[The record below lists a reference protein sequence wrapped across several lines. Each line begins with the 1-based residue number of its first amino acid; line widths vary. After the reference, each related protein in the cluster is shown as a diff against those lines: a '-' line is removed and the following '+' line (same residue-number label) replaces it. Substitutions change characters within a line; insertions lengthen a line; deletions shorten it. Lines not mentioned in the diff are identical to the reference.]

1 MGGRS
6 TIVLLAVVLGL
17 GGFIWF
23 VERKSE
29 STAEKKDQA
38 RRAFRIDPGSVTVLR
53 IASTSIN
60 VVCERRQGEWL
71 MTSPVMARA
80 DAGAVDRLLESFHSL
95 SRSDVI
101 TESEREEL
109 DLDLAAYGLDQPRAR
124 ITYGDEKRQ
133 QTVLVGR
140 DAPLGGHLY
149 VMEEGR
155 TEIVVT
161 GTNLLASLPSTS
173 VDLRDRRLFAGLPGD
188 VVRLDVR
195 RSDGFLQLIRGKELD
210 WRIQKP
216 VEARAAGSAVQGFL
230 DALFGLSVAEFIA
243 ETSAGAALYG
253 LDEPVAQ
260 LTIISGKGPGEQTL
274 LLGKRVESSTNLL
287 YAAVLGVDAV
297 YAVADS
303 VLESLR
309 IRLEDLRDRRLV
321 TLMASEI
328 QHIAIRDDEKQL
340 VLQRNEDGSWNV
352 MEPRQ
357 YKADLS
363 RVQLLLSEWTGARV
377 ERFIDNAP
385 VTNAIDSDRS
395 VTLSATLPAA
405 TDSSGTDASA
415 TAREVAQRVVVHVLD
430 GPDEFGLVRV
440 LREGEKTALA
450 VNGAVLQAASVDPLV
465 YRDREVLSVDPATVR
480 SLSIQ
485 TSAGTWNVRREGTN
499 DFRAIAPGQIVTD
512 AAAIGN
518 VLQALR
524 SVRAA
529 GYLSESIADLELR
542 GLASPVAQ
550 VTIGLTGES
559 GISKTL
565 LMGSDAGPD
574 SVYGMIRGQ
583 DAIFTVEKSIR
594 DNVLR
599 PLYKLPETQDS
610 TELGTGQPS
619 KPAEAQ

>member
-6 TIVLLAVVLGL
+6 TIVLLVLVLGL

-29 STAEKKDQA
+29 STAERKDQA
-38 RRAFRIDPGSVTVLR
+38 RRAFRIDPGSVTFLR
-53 IASTSIN
+53 IDSTNSN

-71 MTSPVMARA
+71 MTSPVTARA
-80 DAGAVDRLLESFHSL
+80 DAGALDRLLESFHSL

-124 ITYGDEKRQ
+124 ITYGDEKRR

-149 VMEEGR
+149 VMEEGH

-216 VEARAAGSAVQGFL
+216 VEARAAVSAVQGFL
-230 DALFGLSVAEFIA
+230 DTLFGLSVAEFIA

-253 LDEPVAQ
+253 LDEPMAQ

-357 YKADLS
+357 YKADLG

-385 VTNAIDSDRS
+385 VTNALDSDRS

-405 TDSSGTDASA
+405 TDSPGADAA
-415 TAREVAQRVVVHVLD
+415 TARDAAQRVVVHVLD

-450 VNGAVLQAASVDPLV
+450 VNAAVLQAASVDPLV

-529 GYLSESIADLELR
+529 GYLSESVTDLELR
-542 GLASPVAQ
+542 GLATPVAQ

-565 LMGSDAGPD
+565 LMGADAGPD

-610 TELGTGQPS
+610 AELGTGQPS